1 MAQVSNKTFNISSD
15 KVEHTVP
22 NLQLGLST
30 ARQYSSS
37 SPPLSPDSNGSVSN
51 LSDRDA
57 ISSPDVNMLDCC
69 LSEGSP
75 VDNSYTNNLTQ
86 DNVLCSVNTNLNQT
100 FIATPVNSSVH
111 FWNANLPPVCN
122 RAQISE
128 RYQIFSENTED
139 GGNSEATS
147 LDSSGRESQMHLS
160 ETSHRGSTE
169 NDCCSLSSGEMVL
182 RSNSFCL
189 EDQSLSLVSSL
200 EESSVSLAAGST
212 ALPAESNLLS
222 TIPLDAYEKSLERVI
237 EESISHPC
245 LGMTFIQAELPATE
259 NDMVESNS
267 PIPLPG
273 ENEGGLL
280 VTFVCETSPAD
291 SGKDAQIPNKSQ
303 LLLSEMVT
311 PEQGKSSMSTLSAV
325 HDSKDIQTST
335 PLQNGGNKVPSLPSF
350 SESPCSPNTGSPGLH
365 PEKPQQVSVA
375 SKRLV
380 AGLVPTTAKL
390 KKIDIKKFPKSDFS
404 GVKSKVVTRHV
415 HQMSASGSHSQH
427 KSSQLHV
434 NNKQPEAQKRVT
446 IRTSPSKMRDG
457 IAAFSV
463 STKIGNGAQRQGN
476 SVGANVTKTQPSVE
490 ACGEGQ
496 GKSGAPSNNP
506 STNKPTSSVLCSN
519 VASETLH
526 SPSNQVAVTATEHA
540 GNQTFCLSSFEKSPN
555 RSGQKDPK
563 PTPKKCVSNKI
574 EVRTGSALG
583 QDKPT
588 VLKTRPRCSSESS
601 SSRPLKE
608 KTGKVSDSFTIPKGD
623 TDCSQT
629 KLGNLRRLSQN
640 KKTTQAEA
648 TNGPAENTTRSVKK
662 ISLVVCPE
670 LKSVHLTFH
679 HIYIKCSQQSCFLCA
694 GGVQQ
699 ISHSRNL
706 MGWQ

>member
-22 NLQLGLST
+22 NLQLGLSA

-86 DNVLCSVNTNLNQT
+86 DNVLCSVSTNLNQT
-100 FIATPVNSSVH
+100 FIATPVNNSIH

-128 RYQIFSENTED
+128 QYQIFSENTDD

-147 LDSSGRESQMHLS
+147 PGSSGRESQMHLS

-169 NDCCSLSSGEMVL
+169 NECCSLSSGEMVL

-189 EDQSLSLVSSL
+189 EDQSLSLISSL
-200 EESSVSLAAGST
+200 EESSVSLAAGSS

-222 TIPLDAYEKSLERVI
+222 TIPLDVYEKSQERVT
-237 EESISHPC
+237 EESTSHPC
-245 LGMTFIQAELPATE
+245 LGITFIQAELPATE
-259 NDMVESNS
+259 NYMVESNS
-267 PIPLPG
+267 PIALPG

-280 VTFVCETSPAD
+280 VTFVCETSPSD

-303 LLLSEMVT
+303 LLLSETVT
-311 PEQGKSSMSTLSAV
+311 PEQSKSSVSTLSAV
-325 HDSKDIQTST
+325 RDSKDIQTST

-365 PEKPQQVSVA
+365 PKKQQQVSVA
-375 SKRLV
+375 AKRLI
-380 AGLVPTTAKL
+380 AGLAPTTAKL

-404 GVKSKVVTRHV
+404 SIKSKVVTRHV

-427 KSSQLHV
+427 KSSQVNV

-446 IRTSPSKMRDG
+446 IKTSPTKMRGG
-457 IAAFSV
+457 IAAFAAT
-463 STKIGNGAQRQGN
+463 TKIGSDAQRQGN
-476 SVGANVTKTQPSVE
+476 SEGANVTKTKPSVE
-490 ACGEGQ
+490 ACVEGQ
-496 GKSGAPSNNP
+496 GNSGAPSH
-506 STNKPTSSVLCSN
+506 KPSSVPCSN
-519 VASETLH
+519 VASETVH

-540 GNQTFCLSSFEKSPN
+540 GNQTFCLSSFEKSPK

-563 PTPKKCVSNKI
+563 PTPKKCVSNEI

-588 VLKTRPRCSSESS
+588 VLKTRPRCSSESTSS

-608 KTGKVSDSFTIPKGD
+608 KIGKVSDSFTIPKGD
-623 TDCSQT
+623 TDSSHT

-648 TNGPAENTTRSVKK
+648 PNGPAENATRSVKK

-679 HIYIKCSQQSCFLCA
+679 HIYIKCS
-694 GGVQQ
+694 
-699 ISHSRNL
+699 
-706 MGWQ
+706 